1 MRCYAPN
8 ELEVSSQLRD
18 EAEEET
24 IRRLLIR
31 KQDLMIQLEQLES
44 AGSSELIMEPEID
57 PATVKLV
64 YDDDFLKLVVEMGGS
79 LIHAVVIFAQ
89 GVLANGESHACHLFP
104 ARTSCHVA
112 LPLVRHLAVDLR
124 ISILVSWPQWQEDQ
138 VEDQHDLLHVVDVVA
153 PLPTFALIRWV
164 VPQSSP
170 HVLKSN
176 YQVKV
181 RLQERIQRVTHPFEI
196 STLI

>member
-31 KQDLMIQLEQLES
+31 KQDLLIQLEQLES

-64 YDDDFLKLVVEMGGS
+64 YDDDCLKLVVEMGGS
-79 LIHAVVIFAQ
+79 LIHAVVIFAK
-89 GVLANGESHACHLFP
+89 GVLANC
-104 ARTSCHVA
+104 
-112 LPLVRHLAVDLR
+112 
-124 ISILVSWPQWQEDQ
+124 
-138 VEDQHDLLHVVDVVA
+138 
-153 PLPTFALIRWV
+153 
-164 VPQSSP
+164 
-170 HVLKSN
+170 
-176 YQVKV
+176 
-181 RLQERIQRVTHPFEI
+181 
-196 STLI
+196 